1 MQQVAQIKAQ
11 TFHTGGYVS
20 NDNRAGLRSDEVP
33 ATLQTGEYVLSRKDM
48 AAIKDTGNTS
58 QAPQQS
64 PANKSEVV
72 IVNSIDPSVMES
84 YLNSRAGRQII
95 NNVVKH

>member
-1 MQQVAQIKAQ
+1 
-11 TFHTGGYVS
+11 
-20 NDNRAGLRSDEVP
+20 
-33 ATLQTGEYVLSRKDM
+33 M